1 MIHAAR
7 CDFNSGST
15 RARIDRNVEQFIY
28 WRKCPRAES
37 SVAAPVLSRIQFGHC
52 PRFHLQRGIT
62 VVYIGGPPTL
72 FVDVH
77 RLGQRPPL
85 LILYRTL
92 YPRPLPPPLAPA
104 GLPFSPA
111 SPLADLFNPWTSR
124 NFQFFRVPRQ
134 TRLPEGLAPR
144 RFVRSTKFH
153 VHLHDSEMRSV
164 KLRATWRR

>member
-1 MIHAAR
+1 MSANR
-7 CDFNSGST
+7 
-15 RARIDRNVEQFIY
+15 
-28 WRKCPRAES
+28 P
-37 SVAAPVLSRIQFGHC
+37 
-52 PRFHLQRGIT
+52 QRGAIYLLEKVPEGWVLRRSSCPKQDSIWSLPT
-62 VVYIGGPPTL
+62 IPPSKRNHRRLYRRATL

-92 YPRPLPPPLAPA
+92 YPRPLPPPLAPS

-144 RFVRSTKFH
+144 RFIRSTKFH